1 MRKLFWILLL
11 ANVLLFAAM
20 QQGWMAWDD
29 EPGVQPALNSDKI
42 RLLESAPYPAP
53 EGKPAAKLAPNS
65 AATAKTAAVPPL
77 AAASAPVAVAPPP
90 ASPTSE
96 MTASPSA
103 PPPAGAICMEWGD
116 FSGPD
121 LARVTAALSGLKLGD
136 RLSQRQ
142 VVRDVGYWVY
152 IPPLRD
158 KAAVRRKVAELK
170 ALGISE
176 YFIVQTAGHWH
187 NAISL
192 GVFKTREA
200 AQNDL
205 DQLRAKGVHTAR
217 VGERTSKVKA
227 TIFKLAS
234 VDAETAARLAVM
246 QNDFAGSEL
255 KTVPCALTR

>member
-11 ANVLLFAAM
+11 ANALLFAAM

-29 EPGVQPALNSDKI
+29 EPGVQPALNGDKI

-53 EGKPAAKLAPNS
+53 EGKPAAKLAPS
-65 AATAKTAAVPPL
+65 PAAAAKTAAAPPL
-77 AAASAPVAVAPPP
+77 AAASTPVAVAPAPAAREIP
-90 ASPTSE
+90 ASPP
-96 MTASPSA
+96 AQ
-103 PPPAGAICMEWGD
+103 PPAGEICMEWGD

-121 LARVTAALSGLKLGD
+121 LARVTTALAGLKLGD

-158 KAAVRRKVAELK
+158 RAAVRRKVAELK

-176 YFIVQTAGHWH
+176 YFIVQTPGHWH

-205 DQLRAKGVHTAR
+205 DQLRTKGVHTAR

-227 TIFKLAS
+227 TIFKLAG
-234 VDAETAARLAVM
+234 VDAETAARLTAM
-246 QNDFAGSEL
+246 QKDFAGSEL

>member
-11 ANVLLFAAM
+11 ANALLFAAM
-20 QQGWMAWDD
+20 QQGWLAWDD
-29 EPGVQPALNSDKI
+29 EPQAQPALNRDKI
-42 RLLESAPYPAP
+42 RLLESAQNSVQSPAA
-53 EGKPAAKLAPNS
+53 GAKPALNS
-65 AATAKTAAVPPL
+65 AAAAKSAAAHPPVP
-77 AAASAPVAVAPPP
+77 ASAPVAAAPPP
-90 ASPTSE
+90 ASPAPSV
-96 MTASPSA
+96 ASAAA
-103 PPPAGAICMEWGD
+103 PVCMEWGD

-121 LARVTAALSGLKLGD
+121 LLRSTAALASLKLGD

-142 VVRDVGYWVY
+142 VVREVGYWVY
-152 IPPLRD
+152 IPPLKD
-158 KAAVRRKVAELK
+158 KAAVRRTVAELK

-176 YFIVQTAGHWH
+176 YFVVQTAGHWR

-205 DQLRAKGVHTAR
+205 DQLRTKGVHTAK
-217 VGERTSKVKA
+217 VGERVSRVKV
-227 TIFKLAS
+227 TIFGLAS
-234 VDAETAARLAVM
+234 VDPETAAKLAAL